1 MMKKLLATLI
11 AALALMMTLGPAAAQ
26 GRKKKPGGSG
36 KSKVEKTDLGGGQ
49 SATSETSE
57 NAKVKVIDFT
67 GLALS
72 GRIRTP
78 QLLYFLNRIRQELE
92 AVQLEKRSFMPE
104 LARSV
109 NDDAL

>member
-1 MMKKLLATLI
+1 MKKLLATLI

-26 GRKKKPGGSG
+26 GRKKKPGSG
-36 KSKVEKTDLGGGQ
+36 KTKVEKTDLGGGQ

>member
-1 MMKKLLATLI
+1 MKKLLATLI

-26 GRKKKPGGSG
+26 GRKKKSGSG
-36 KSKVEKTDLGGGQ
+36 KTKVEKTDLGGGQ
-49 SATSETSE
+49 TATSETSE